1 MIYRNVA
8 YCSGK
13 IIKKRPRVRKKV
25 IFVLLLC
32 CIYYL

>member
-13 IIKKRPRVRKKV
+13 STKKRGRVREKSYF
-25 IFVLLLC
+25 IITFVL
-32 CIYYL
+32 

>member
-13 IIKKRPRVRKKV
+13 STKKRGRVREKV
-25 IFVLLLC
+25 ILLLLL
-32 CIYYL
+32 YYK